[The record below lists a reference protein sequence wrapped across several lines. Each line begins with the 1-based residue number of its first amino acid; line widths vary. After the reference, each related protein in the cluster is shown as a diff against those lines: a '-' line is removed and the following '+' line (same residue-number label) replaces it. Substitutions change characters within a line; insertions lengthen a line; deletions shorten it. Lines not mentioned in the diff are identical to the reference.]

1 MWQWHDLQV
10 HHHRTFVQEHIM
22 KHYNAP
28 RLVAVGS
35 VVEHTQGAFVG
46 NADGGANEIPYP
58 AGSVGFNL

>member
-1 MWQWHDLQV
+1 
-10 HHHRTFVQEHIM
+10 M
-22 KHYNAP
+22 KNYSAP

-46 NADGGANEIPYP
+46 NQDGSRSEIPYP